1 MTKYGFGDP
10 QTWGAPTGHPM
21 DPRTDDEAHERLMEE
36 MADEVRE
43 DLKTPDGRQRIADD
57 LEGDDVIG
65 MLLEALAQGT
75 TAALLTLED
84 DLIEAAVNAR
94 LDH

>member
-1 MTKYGFGDP
+1 
-10 QTWGAPTGHPM
+10 M

-43 DLKTPDGRQRIADD
+43 DLKTPDGRQRIADN
-57 LEGDDVIG
+57 LEGEDVIG

-94 LDH
+94 LDT